1 MLLHQFIL
9 VLVSAFK
16 RFESHLLHLPGELQ
30 RMTSR
35 EKAADSDLQ
44 DAETKQAA

>member
-16 RFESHLLHLPGELQ
+16 RFESHLLHLPAEVR
-30 RMTSR
+30 RMVAR
-35 EKAADSDLQ
+35 EKNADSDLPE
-44 DAETKQAA
+44 AETKQAA